1 MADSRPDQQEIP
13 AKPRN
18 LRFNRVIPKSGTPS
32 GESPNRQSTNAAER
46 AIRTFLAPGMGM
58 QPNPRHELRRA
69 LDRQV
74 IQSMKAFSK
83 IAESWIR
90 LCFRNPVPVI
100 ISPRTK

>member
-69 LDRQV
+69 LDRQSDTIDEG
-74 IQSMKAFSK
+74 IQQNCRILDSTLLS
-83 IAESWIR
+83 
-90 LCFRNPVPVI
+90 
-100 ISPRTK
+100 